1 MAEYNTVVSTKISEE
16 EYELVQQIAQ
26 ERLKDPSISRFLRLL
41 IRSYVKKYSPS
52 THAYNDINQL
62 V

>member
-1 MAEYNTVVSTKISEE
+1 MGEYNTVVSTKISEE
-16 EYELVQQIAQ
+16 DYELVQQIAK

-41 IRSYVKKYSPS
+41 IRSYIHKFPPS
-52 THAYNDINQL
+52 THASNDIHQL

>member
-1 MAEYNTVVSTKISEE
+1 MAEYNTVVSTKISGED
-16 EYELVQQIAQ
+16 YELVKQIAQ

-41 IRSYVKKYSPS
+41 IRSYVKKYPPS